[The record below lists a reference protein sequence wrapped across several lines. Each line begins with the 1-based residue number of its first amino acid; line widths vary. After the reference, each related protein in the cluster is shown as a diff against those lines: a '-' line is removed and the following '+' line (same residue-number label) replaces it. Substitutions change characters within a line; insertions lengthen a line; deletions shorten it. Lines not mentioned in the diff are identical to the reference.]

1 MKDESSSKRFS
12 KLRAFARDAFS
23 SQEYDYN
30 DNDYYSDEEDSYEK
44 AGSKGDVFDDTE
56 KKSYPYQSSYSSS
69 YSFDTDK
76 SSSYSSSSL
85 SGHSSYSEKS
95 GKSTLYKMNGKTKFR
110 LSILRL
116 EKLDDAVKVADEI
129 MSGNTITL
137 VDLRCVQK
145 ETVRR
150 IIDFLD
156 GVRYT
161 CEAKMEIVA
170 DYTYVVVPK
179 DVELSGDLFSQI
191 ETGSLS

>member
-1 MKDESSSKRFS
+1 MKDESSKRFS
-12 KLRAFARDAFS
+12 KLRAFAKDAFS
-23 SQEYDYN
+23 SQDYN
-30 DNDYYSDEEDSYEK
+30 DNDYYADDEDSYEK
-44 AGSKGDVFDDTE
+44 AGPAKTDDAFEETE
-56 KKSYPYQSSYSSS
+56 KRSYPHQSTYSSS
-69 YSFDTDK
+69 YSFDTEK
-76 SSSYSSSSL
+76 SSSFSSSGSAGY
-85 SGHSSYSEKS
+85 SARSDSY
-95 GKSTLYKMNGKTKFR
+95 GKSTIYKMNGKAKFR

>member
-1 MKDESSSKRFS
+1 MKDESSKRFS
-12 KLRAFARDAFS
+12 KLRAFAKDAFS
-23 SQEYDYN
+23 SQEYN
-30 DNDYYSDEEDSYEK
+30 DNDFYSDDEDSYEK
-44 AGSKGDVFDDTE
+44 AGSSKADDAFEETE
-56 KKSYPYQSSYSSS
+56 KRSYAYQSTYSSP
-69 YSFDTDK
+69 YSFDTER
-76 SSSYSSSSL
+76 SSSFSSSGSAGY
-85 SGHSSYSEKS
+85 SAHSDNS
-95 GKSTLYKMNGKTKFR
+95 GKSTIYKMNSKTKFR